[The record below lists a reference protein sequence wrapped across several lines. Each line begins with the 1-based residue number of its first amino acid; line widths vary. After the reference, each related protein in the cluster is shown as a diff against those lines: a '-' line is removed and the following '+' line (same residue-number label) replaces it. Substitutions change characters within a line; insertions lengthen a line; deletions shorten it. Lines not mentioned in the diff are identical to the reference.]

1 MPSSTHAHG
10 LIIITLIFLS
20 IFLPHVVFS
29 PLLSYPTKSEW
40 MCSSIFLILIISRQ
54 MVVQLPCRWWWWWW
68 MRAGESWEASRYVQY
83 APAVVGPKGS
93 ACPLHVAM
101 PSIATFPI
109 DLLASAPSPLKHAI
123 ALIAIFSCFSCNF
136 PTVSPNL
143 RLYHSFS
150 PFHHHTNSIGVGWEI
165 GYWSLSYKPATF
177 LICFAIF
184 FFPQWFMYR
193 CNYPW
198 YVYYSLFSMCF
209 VILIP
214 RLP

>member
-1 MPSSTHAHG
+1 MLMASSSS
-10 LIIITLIFLS
+10 LS
-20 IFLPHVVFS
+20 FFCLF
-29 PLLSYPTKSEW
+29 SYP
-40 MCSSIFLILIISRQ
+40 MQ

-184 FFPQWFMYR
+184 FFHNGSCIDAIILEAFVAVGSGVERLQLNSASWEE
-193 CNYPW
+193 
-198 YVYYSLFSMCF
+198 CF
-209 VILIP
+209 GIFLTSFRNNPCTVVRII
-214 RLP
+214 